1 MPAPA
6 VIVNVFG
13 KVEGFLTGWGP
24 TRNPEGP
31 PDSIT
36 AGTAGTAGKAGTAGT
51 AGKYSE
57 LHRCDREVGE
67 SGASCRLVRS
77 CPAGGGSRIGLQMVT
92 EPYTFSVLKL

>member
-13 KVEGFLTGWGP
+13 KVDGFLTGWGP

-31 PDSIT
+31 SDSI
-36 AGTAGTAGKAGTAGT
+36 T

-67 SGASCRLVRS
+67 GGASCRLVRS

-92 EPYTFSVLKL
+92 EPYTFSVLNL

>member
-13 KVEGFLTGWGP
+13 KVDGFLTGWGP

-36 AGTAGTAGKAGTAGT
+36 AGTAGKAGK

-67 SGASCRLVRS
+67 GVASCRLVRS
-77 CPAGGGSRIGLQMVT
+77 CPAGGGSRIGLQMVA
-92 EPYTFSVLKL
+92 EPYTFSVLNL